1 MNRCK
6 ACNIKIIDNVDHC
19 PLCNS
24 VLEQSG
30 ECEDR
35 YPNIPKKQR
44 AVSLVRRIIIFLA
57 IFVSAINLYIDFSHD
72 YNIHYSLIVVAGCFY
87 GVGCMLAFTKQG
99 AGYRKR
105 TFVLSF
111 FGLVLVFV
119 IDVVIGYTG
128 WSLNYVLPGIYIYIA
143 VAMLVLMIVNNRSWQ
158 SYLIL
163 QLGMTLLSG
172 LSLILIPM
180 GIITVPILSVIAFGL
195 CLFSFLGCYI
205 IGGPKASHEMR
216 RRFHIR

>member
-24 VLEQSG
+24 VLEQDG
-30 ECEDR
+30 LGEDR
-35 YPNIPKKQR
+35 YPNISKKLR
-44 AVSLVRRIIIFLA
+44 AVSLVRRIIVFAA

-72 YNIHYSLIVVAGCFY
+72 YNIHYSIIVVAGCLY
-87 GVGCMLAFTKQG
+87 GIGCMLAFTKQG

-105 TFVLSF
+105 TFAMSF
-111 FGLVLVFV
+111 FGLALVIV
-119 IDVVIGYTG
+119 IDYVIGYTG
-128 WSLNYVLPGIYIYIA
+128 WSVNFVLPGIYIYIA
-143 VAMLVLMIVNNRSWQ
+143 VAMLILMIVNNRSWQ

-172 LSLILIPM
+172 LSLLLIPLS
-180 GIITVPILSVIAFGL
+180 IITVPILSIIAFAL

-205 IGGPKASHEMR
+205 IGGPKANSEMK